1 MLLIWKL
8 SEEVMPLQ
16 RSCCWSW
23 CCFHSHAP
31 GQDWSQHPLT
41 ERRRG
46 TSCSSHFHI
55 CFFSIVDFCRTA
67 SVILPY
73 RAVLLQ
79 TRRGWA
85 SCLIW
90 DEPHVGERGRWRE
103 RCCFCC
109 PDFYKFCYFHFFT
122 TSKSSHEFGR
132 ADRNVAHNAG
142 SPRVAQEKHFGS
154 GGFPPDV
161 SAGWSGAV
169 QAAAATQ
176 TRDRGQSKWMGGWM
190 EGDRGLWRNREAV
203 MYTQTWELTKPN
215 NVFTS
220 VNE

>member
-1 MLLIWKL
+1 MILTSKRKRNCQQWTLKRKKIINKLTTNSSKYAFNLKTLRGSYAFTALVLLKL
-8 SEEVMPLQ
+8 VLLPQSCT
-16 RSCCWSW
+16 RSGLIPTS
-23 CCFHSHAP
+23 A
-31 GQDWSQHPLT
+31 DRET
-41 ERRRG
+41 ERNQLFF
-46 TSCSSHFHI
+46 TFPHL
-55 CFFSIVDFCRTA
+55 FFSIVDFCRTA

-85 SCLIW
+85 SCLIL

-176 TRDRGQSKWMGGWM
+176 TRDRGQSK
-190 EGDRGLWRNREAV
+190 
-203 MYTQTWELTKPN
+203 
-215 NVFTS
+215 
-220 VNE
+220 